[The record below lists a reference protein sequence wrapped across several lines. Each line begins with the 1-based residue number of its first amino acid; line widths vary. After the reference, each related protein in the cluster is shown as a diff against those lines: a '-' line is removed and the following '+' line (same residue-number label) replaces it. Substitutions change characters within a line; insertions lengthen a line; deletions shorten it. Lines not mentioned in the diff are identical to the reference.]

1 MINISK
7 LEDEIQSFV
16 SGNSEVQGAI
26 LASPDGLSLV
36 ATLPNN
42 MDEERM
48 AAMSAS
54 MLSLGD
60 RIGRE
65 LTRGSIDRIVMEGDK
80 GYSMLV
86 SCGREA
92 VLLVLANSTMKQG
105 LLFLEVKRA
114 VDKIAALLV

>member
-1 MINISK
+1 
-7 LEDEIQSFV
+7 
-16 SGNSEVQGAI
+16 
-26 LASPDGLSLV
+26 
-36 ATLPNN
+36 
-42 MDEERM
+42 
-48 AAMSAS
+48 MSAS

>member
-7 LEDEIQSFV
+7 LQDEIQTFV
-16 SGNSEVQGAI
+16 SGHSEVQGAI

-36 ATLPNN
+36 ATLPSN

-86 SCGREA
+86 SCGKEA